1 MSKDSRPSNENAQE
15 GARKA
20 RREAER
26 VQKLLYSKT
35 EAAFAL
41 GVSKRSIEYLISG
54 RKLDTRRI
62 GTRVLIP
69 AESLRR
75 FARANHF
82 ETVAS

>member
-1 MSKDSRPSNENAQE
+1 MVQRFHVQKIE
-15 GARKA
+15 GSLDA
-20 RREAER
+20 RRLNPDR
-26 VQKLLYSKT
+26 VEKLLYSKT

-62 GTRVLIP
+62 GSRVLIP